1 MNMRVLKLIQV
12 YASHSP
18 SILEENKDL
27 EVQILNVKQKLLL
40 PNNKKIEDKKVQNPL
55 KVI

>member
-1 MNMRVLKLIQV
+1 MRVLKLIKV

-27 EVQILNVKQKLLL
+27 EVQILYVKQKLL

>member
-1 MNMRVLKLIQV
+1 MNLRVLKLIQV

-18 SILEENKDL
+18 SILEDNKNL
-27 EVQILNVKQKLLL
+27 EVQILYVKQKLPL
-40 PNNKKIEDKKVQNPL
+40 PNNKRIEDKKVQHPL

>member
-18 SILEENKDL
+18 SILEENTDL
-27 EVQILNVKQKLLL
+27 EVQILCETKT
-40 PNNKKIEDKKVQNPL
+40 PPS
-55 KVI
+55 